1 VTTAADALRP
11 TLYGDVPL
19 EQWPE
24 GDHHDA
30 EPWASFVRARR
41 HLADGDQDLAVRVWA
56 AIAHDEGQES
66 RNRLQAWHFL
76 RSINVHPDEELVAH
90 QAWGVVVEVPV
101 GGGHDVLA
109 AYPVGGVR
117 YLNHA
122 GGATVVEEGQGGEEL
137 VVALARVLSAGQALA
152 DVLGPWTGD
161 ALPHIPGDHTRLL
174 VLTPGGHRFGQ
185 GPGEALRQEPRA
197 EAVFTA
203 ATDLLVAVVG
213 LSGSGS

>member
-1 VTTAADALRP
+1 MTSAADALHP
-11 TLYGDVPL
+11 LLYGDQPL
-19 EQWPE
+19 DQWPV
-24 GDHHDA
+24 GDDHEA

-41 HLADGDQDLAVRVWA
+41 HLADGDQDLAVRAWA
-56 AIAHDEGQES
+56 AVAHEESLES

-101 GGGHDVLA
+101 DGGHDVLA
-109 AYPVGGVR
+109 AYRVGGVR

-137 VVALARVLSAGQALA
+137 LTALAKLLTAGQALA
-152 DVLGPWTGD
+152 DVLGPWTEG
-161 ALPHIPGDHTRLL
+161 ALPEVPTDHTRLL

-185 GPGEALRQEPRA
+185 GPDEALRQEPLA
-197 EAVFTA
+197 EALFAA
-203 ATDLLVAVVG
+203 ATELLVAVVG
-213 LSGSGS
+213 LPAP